1 MSGMTDH
8 YTSSIYIDSMK
19 NIIILSALAL
29 ASFSIVACNNTNK
42 SSANSTKGT
51 TVSTTAAPATTASSS
66 AKSGVDPKTSASVK
80 EMIANYLQLKNA
92 LTKDNS
98 NEAATAGKTLSEG
111 FAKLDLGVLTPEQKK
126 SYADIADD
134 AKEMAEHIGK
144 SGGNI
149 PHQREHF
156 DMLSKDMVD
165 LVKLFGAGQPLFVDH
180 CPMYNNNKG
189 ADWLSETK
197 NIKNP
202 YLGTKMP
209 TCGSVKEELK

>member
-1 MSGMTDH
+1 
-8 YTSSIYIDSMK
+8 MK
-19 NIIILSALAL
+19 NLIIISAISLAT
-29 ASFSIVACNNTNK
+29 FSMVACTNHTP
-42 SSANSTKGT
+42 SSANSVKD
-51 TVSTTAAPATTASSS
+51 SSAATTNAPIS
-66 AKSGVDPKTSASVK
+66 AAATTSKAGVDTKTAASVK
-80 EMIANYLQLKNA
+80 EMVGEYLQLKNA
-92 LTKDNS
+92 LAKDNS
-98 NEAATAGKTLSEG
+98 PDAATAGKSLSEG
-111 FAKLDLGVLTPEQKK
+111 FVKLDQSVLSATEKK
-126 SYADIADD
+126 AYTDIADD

-165 LVKLFGAGQPLFVDH
+165 LVKLFGAGQSLYVDH

-197 NIKNP
+197 DIKNP
-202 YLGTKMP
+202 YLGSKMP